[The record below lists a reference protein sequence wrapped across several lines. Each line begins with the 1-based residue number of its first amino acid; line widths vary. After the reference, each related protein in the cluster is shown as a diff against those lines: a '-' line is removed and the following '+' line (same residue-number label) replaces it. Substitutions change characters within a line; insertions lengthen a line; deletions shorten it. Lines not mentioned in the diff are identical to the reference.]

1 MAERIRIRGL
11 VQGVGFRPTVWRV
24 AQANGLRGTVC
35 NDGLGVLIEAA
46 GDIEAFLQDL
56 TKQLPPLA
64 RIDAIEREVLNQ
76 TLNTDNFEIINSQA
90 SVTHT
95 HIVPDAASCADCLAE
110 INDPHNRRYR
120 YAFTNCTH
128 CGPRLS
134 IVQGI
139 PYDRANTTMRIFTL
153 CAACRAEYES
163 PADRR
168 FHAQPNACAD
178 CGCELWLEQ
187 QGEIVARDFAAIQA
201 AAQALKAGKII
212 AIKGIGGIHLAVDAS
227 NTEAVAL
234 LRERKHRPAKP
245 LALMAKTIEQ
255 IQSYC
260 HVNAQEMHAL
270 QSSAAPIVV
279 LEKRAICT
287 LPEALAPQ
295 QHLLGLMLPYTP
307 LHHLLMA
314 ELEHPIVLT
323 SGNRSGNPQCVD
335 NAQSR
340 ADLAE
345 IADLQLL
352 HNREIANR
360 VDDSVLR
367 WMAGDMR
374 MLRRARGYAP
384 APLKLPLEFNAAPE
398 LLALGAELKN
408 TFALL
413 REGEAILSQHMG
425 DLDNYATYQD
435 FQHQLALYQQ
445 LYQTQPQ
452 SVVIDAHPNYKA
464 SHWGREWAEQHH
476 LKLIEVQHH
485 HAHLAACLAENQY
498 PLSGEKV
505 LGIILDGTGFGTDG
519 TLWGGEFLL
528 GNYLAFERLTHFS
541 TVPLLGGTQAILQ
554 PWRMAYAHLKALGW
568 DKVCEQYGDLEI
580 IHYLQN
586 KPLATLDRMQA
597 QGVNS
602 PITSSCGRLF
612 DAVAAVLGLCREQ
625 VTYEG
630 QAAIELEAL
639 AAVSFKES
647 HLNPTLITEGSK
659 IINTLPLTRG
669 GWEGLSIL
677 WFALLDD
684 LNKGLDKAY
693 IAARFHLNLVD
704 LLAQT
709 VSDLAQAH
717 RFQTVVL
724 SGGVF
729 QNRFLLEQLQTRL
742 QPQFH
747 VLTHRLVPMNDGGI
761 ALGQAAIGAA
771 RIIQEQTTCV

>member
-1 MAERIRIRGL
+1 MAERIRIKGL

-24 AQANGLRGTVC
+24 AQACGLRGTVC
-35 NDGLGVLIEAA
+35 NDGWGVLIEAE
-46 GDIEAFLQDL
+46 GDMEAFLQAL

-64 RIDAIEREVLNQ
+64 HIDAIEREALSH
-76 TLNTDNFEIINSQA
+76 TLNANSFEIIHSQQSA
-90 SVTHT
+90 AHT
-95 HIVPDAASCADCLAE
+95 HIVPDAATCLDCLAE

-134 IVQGI
+134 IVTGI
-139 PYDRANTTMRIFTL
+139 PYDRAQTTMQVFSL
-153 CAACRAEYES
+153 CDACHAEYDN
-163 PADRR
+163 PQDRR

-187 QGEIVARDFAAIQA
+187 QGEIVARNFTALQA
-201 AAQALKAGKII
+201 AAQALQQGKII

-227 NTEAVAL
+227 NAEAVAL

-255 IQSYC
+255 IQQYC
-260 HVNAQEMHAL
+260 FVSEQELQAL

-279 LEKRAICT
+279 LEKRIDGN
-287 LPEALAPQ
+287 LPENLAPQ
-295 QHLLGLMLPYTP
+295 QHHLGFMLPYTP

-323 SGNRSGNPQCVD
+323 SGNRSGNPQCIH

-340 ADLAE
+340 SDLAE

-360 VDDSVLR
+360 VDDSVVR
-367 WMAGDMR
+367 WMAEEVR
-374 MLRRARGYAP
+374 VLRRARGYAP
-384 APLKLPLEFNAAPE
+384 APLKLSHEFTAAPE
-398 LLALGAELKN
+398 LLALGTELKN
-408 TFALL
+408 SFALL
-413 REGEAILSQHMG
+413 REGEVILSQHIG
-425 DLDNYATYQD
+425 DLDNYATYRD
-435 FQHQLALYQQ
+435 FQHQLALYQH

-452 SVVIDAHPNYKA
+452 AVVIDAHPHYKA
-464 SHWGREWAEQHH
+464 SHWGREWAEQHA
-476 LKLIEVQHH
+476 LQRFEVQHH

-498 PLSGEKV
+498 PLSGKKV
-505 LGIILDGTGFGTDG
+505 LGIILDGTGYGTDG

-528 GNYLAFERLTHFS
+528 GNYLTFERLTHFA

-554 PWRMAYAHLKALGW
+554 PWRIAYAHLKALGW
-568 DKVCEQYGDLEI
+568 EDVCQQYGDLEI
-580 IHYLQN
+580 IHYLQH

-602 PITSSCGRLF
+602 PSTSSCGRLF

-630 QAAIELEAL
+630 QAAIALEAL
-639 AAVSFKES
+639 AGISFKEPLPTS
-647 HLNPTLITEGSK
+647 SSQGKNTKLLTSSLNKGSV
-659 IINTLPLTRG
+659 G
-669 GWEGLSIL
+669 VGLSML

-684 LNKGLDKAY
+684 LKNGLDKAH

-704 LLAQT
+704 LLVQT
-709 VSDLAQAH
+709 VTDLAQTH
-717 RFQTVVL
+717 NFQTVAL

-742 QPQFH
+742 QALFH

-771 RIIQEQTTCV
+771 RIIQEQTACV